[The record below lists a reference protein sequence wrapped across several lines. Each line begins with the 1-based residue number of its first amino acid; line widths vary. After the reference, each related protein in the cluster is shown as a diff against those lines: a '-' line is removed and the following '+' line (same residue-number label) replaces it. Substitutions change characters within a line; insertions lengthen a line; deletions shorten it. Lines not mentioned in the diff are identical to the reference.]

1 MKSKSVLL
9 LGGGGFLGSALAGH
23 LCKQDYTVHILTRRA
38 MDSDAPNI
46 TVHQGSLDDNAILEK
61 ILPTCSTVIHL
72 ASTTTPGSS
81 ANHPLIEA
89 EQNIAPTLRFL
100 QILQQYD
107 GLQLIFVSSGGT
119 LYGNPKTIP
128 VSEDHGLYPRSYHG
142 AGKAAIE
149 AFLMAYSIRPAK
161 HVTILRPSNLYGP
174 GQTMRQGFGVIR
186 TMLENLRNDTMT
198 EIWGDGEN
206 IRDFLYISDMLAVFD
221 IVLDHKDH
229 TGIYNVGAGKG
240 HSINQIRQVIEQ
252 VCGKAFKFRYLPVR
266 DVDVRQVVLDCSRLK
281 EQLGWQPQVSLEQ
294 GIRQT
299 WEWVKSL

>member
-1 MKSKSVLL
+1 LL
-9 LGGGGFLGSALAGH
+9 PIERAIRLA
-23 LCKQDYTVHILTRRA
+23 
-38 MDSDAPNI
+38 
-46 TVHQGSLDDNAILEK
+46 
-61 ILPTCSTVIHL
+61 
-72 ASTTTPGSS
+72 
-81 ANHPLIEA
+81 HPLIEA

-107 GLQLIFVSSGGT
+107 GVQLIFVSSGGT

-149 AFLMAYSIRPAK
+149 AFLMAYSIRPGK
-161 HVTILRPSNLYGP
+161 QVTIFRPSNLYGP